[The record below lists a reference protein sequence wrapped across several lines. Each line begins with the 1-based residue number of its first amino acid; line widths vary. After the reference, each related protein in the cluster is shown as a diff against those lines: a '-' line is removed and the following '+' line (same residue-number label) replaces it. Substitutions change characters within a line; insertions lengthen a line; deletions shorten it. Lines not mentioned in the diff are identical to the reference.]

1 MHKGKPF
8 ILAQFFFASFFV
20 LVISLQNAG
29 AEEERRLELGI
40 GIGAISVPHYRGADE
55 QKTYVLPY
63 PFIRYE
69 GKRLKVNREGGHFY
83 FIKTPRFH
91 LNVSVGFTPPTNSDD
106 NKARED
112 MPDLDA
118 IFEFGPRAEFHLYES
133 KDKKMQLRAAFP
145 LRQAI
150 VIGHD
155 NLEAIGFVFSPYL
168 QWRYLN
174 KWRTTL
180 SIGPIWGTE
189 AYHHYFYEVE
199 PQYATA
205 SRPAYDA
212 HGGYNGTRLTFYTNR
227 RFDHSWF
234 GFFARYDTLSGATF
248 MESPLVKQNDYFV
261 IGAFIAR
268 IFLNGYEK

>member
-1 MHKGKPF
+1 MQMLSQSKYSRF
-8 ILAQFFFASFFV
+8 IWIGFLTLLLNPQGTS
-20 LVISLQNAG
+20 
-29 AEEERRLELGI
+29 AEEARRLEVGI

-55 QKTYVLPY
+55 QKTYVFPY
-63 PFIRYE
+63 PYIRYE

-83 FIKTPRFH
+83 FIKTPRFR
-91 LNVSVGFTPPTNSDD
+91 LNVSAGFTPPTDSHD
-106 NKARED
+106 NKTREN

-118 IFEFGPRAEFHLYES
+118 IIEFGPRAEFYLYES
-133 KDKKMQLRAAFP
+133 TNKKMQLRAAFP

-155 NLEAIGFVFSPYL
+155 NLKAIGYVFSPYL
-168 QWRYLN
+168 QWRYSN
-174 KWRTTL
+174 NWQTSL

-199 PQYATA
+199 PQYAMVE
-205 SRPAYDA
+205 RPAYDA

-248 MESPLVKQNDYFV
+248 VDSPLVKQKDYFV
-261 IGAFIAR
+261 FGAFIAR